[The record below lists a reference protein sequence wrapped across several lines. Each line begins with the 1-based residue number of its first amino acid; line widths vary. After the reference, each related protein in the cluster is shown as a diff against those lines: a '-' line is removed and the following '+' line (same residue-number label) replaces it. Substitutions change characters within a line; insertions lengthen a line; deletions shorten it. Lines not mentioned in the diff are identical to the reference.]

1 MNISFIKN
9 AMIFLQ
15 IGSNIGDRYSNLT
28 TCVKKIELLIG
39 KIINKSKIYVSE
51 CWGVKNQRDYFNMV
65 VAIKS
70 IYDPTKVLKIISII
84 ENDMGRVRKKRWGS
98 RTIDIDIL
106 FFGKLIIKSKELI
119 IPHKHLDQ
127 RMFVL
132 RPLSDIA
139 PFFIHPE
146 LKKNIKQLIK
156 ECKDCSK
163 VFEYEL

>member
-1 MNISFIKN
+1 
-9 AMIFLQ
+9 MIFLQ
-15 IGSNIGDRYSNLT
+15 IGSNIGDRYSNLM
-28 TCVKKIELLIG
+28 TCIKNIELFTG

-51 CWGVKNQRDYFNMV
+51 CWGVQNQRDYFNMV
-65 VAIKS
+65 VAVKS
-70 IYDPTKVLKIISII
+70 IYNPFKVLKIISKI
-84 ENDMGRVRKKRWGS
+84 ENDMGRIRKKKWDS
-98 RTIDIDIL
+98 RIIDIDIL
-106 FFGKLIIKSKELI
+106 FFGKQIIKSKELI

-132 RPLSDIA
+132 RPLADIA

-146 LKKNIKQLIK
+146 SKKNIKQLIK

>member
-1 MNISFIKN
+1 
-9 AMIFLQ
+9 
-15 IGSNIGDRYSNLT
+15 
-28 TCVKKIELLIG
+28 
-39 KIINKSKIYVSE
+39 
-51 CWGVKNQRDYFNMV
+51 MV

-84 ENDMGRVRKKRWGS
+84 ENDMGRVRKKEVGS

-156 ECKDCSK
+156 ECKDDNK

>member
-1 MNISFIKN
+1 
-9 AMIFLQ
+9 MIFLQ
-15 IGSNIGDRYSNLT
+15 IGSNIGDRHYNLM
-28 TCVKKIELLIG
+28 TCLKKIELLIG

-70 IYDPTKVLKIISII
+70 IYNPAKILKIISII
-84 ENDMGRVRKKRWGS
+84 ENDMGRIRKKKWGS

-106 FFGKLIIKSKELI
+106 FFDKQIIKTKELI

-132 RPLSDIA
+132 RPLADIA

-146 LKKNIKQLIK
+146 SKKNIKQLIK
-156 ECKDCSK
+156 ECKDDSK

>member
-1 MNISFIKN
+1 
-9 AMIFLQ
+9 MIFLQ
-15 IGSNIGDRYSNLT
+15 IGSNIGDRFSNLM
-28 TCVKKIELLIG
+28 TCIKNIELLIG

-84 ENDMGRVRKKRWGS
+84 ENDMGRIRRKKWDS

-106 FFGKLIIKSKELI
+106 FFDKQIIKTKELI

-132 RPLSDIA
+132 RPLADIA

-146 LKKNIKQLIK
+146 SKKNIKQLIK
-156 ECKDCSK
+156 ECKDDSK

>member
-1 MNISFIKN
+1 
-9 AMIFLQ
+9 MIFLQ
-15 IGSNIGDRYSNLT
+15 IGSNIGDRYANLM
-28 TCVKKIELLIG
+28 TCIKSIELLIG

-70 IYDPTKVLKIISII
+70 IYDATKVLKIISII
-84 ENDMGRVRKKRWGS
+84 ENDMGRIRKKKWGS

-106 FFGKLIIKSKELI
+106 FFGKQIIKSKELI

-132 RPLSDIA
+132 RPLADIA

-146 LKKNIKQLIK
+146 SKKNIKQLIK
-156 ECKDCSK
+156 ECKDDSK

>member
-1 MNISFIKN
+1 MTCIKN
-9 AMIFLQ
+9 
-15 IGSNIGDRYSNLT
+15 
-28 TCVKKIELLIG
+28 IELFTG

-51 CWGVKNQRDYFNMV
+51 CWAVQNQRDYFNMV
-65 VAIKS
+65 VAVKS
-70 IYDPTKVLKIISII
+70 IYNPFKVLKIISKI
-84 ENDMGRVRKKRWGS
+84 ENDMGRIRKKKWDS
-98 RTIDIDIL
+98 RIIDIDIL
-106 FFGKLIIKSKELI
+106 FFGKQIIKSKELI

-132 RPLSDIA
+132 RPLADIA

-146 LKKNIKQLIK
+146 SKKNIKQLIK

>member
-1 MNISFIKN
+1 
-9 AMIFLQ
+9 MIFLQ
-15 IGSNIGDRYSNLT
+15 IGSNIGDRYANLM
-28 TCVKKIELLIG
+28 TCIKKIELLIG
-39 KIINKSKIYVSE
+39 KVINKSKIYVSE

-84 ENDMGRVRKKRWGS
+84 ENDMGRIRKKKWDS

-106 FFGKLIIKSKELI
+106 FFDKQIIKTKELI

-132 RPLSDIA
+132 RPLADIA

-146 LKKNIKQLIK
+146 SKKNIKQLIK
-156 ECKDCSK
+156 ECKDDSK

>member
-1 MNISFIKN
+1 
-9 AMIFLQ
+9 
-15 IGSNIGDRYSNLT
+15 
-28 TCVKKIELLIG
+28 
-39 KIINKSKIYVSE
+39 
-51 CWGVKNQRDYFNMV
+51 MV

-70 IYDPTKVLKIISII
+70 IYDPIKVLKIISII
-84 ENDMGRVRKKRWGS
+84 ENDMGRIRKKKWDS

-106 FFGKLIIKSKELI
+106 FFDKQIIKTKELI

-132 RPLSDIA
+132 RPLADIA

-146 LKKNIKQLIK
+146 SKKNIKQLIK
-156 ECKDCSK
+156 ECKDDSK